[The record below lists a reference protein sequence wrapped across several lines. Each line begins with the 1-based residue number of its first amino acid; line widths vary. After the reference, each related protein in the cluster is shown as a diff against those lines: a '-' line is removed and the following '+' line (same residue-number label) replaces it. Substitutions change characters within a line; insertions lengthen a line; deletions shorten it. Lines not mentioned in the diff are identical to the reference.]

1 MQGMQIPTKRVRE
14 NYNDNENKEILSNLS
29 ECVLLHILSFLNTK
43 LAVQTCILS
52 TRWKNLWKCVPA
64 IVINYSHFRHLKGFD
79 EFVSR
84 FFSMRDRSTALQVLD
99 FYGEGPAGA
108 QSQLE
113 IILGYIVS
121 HNVRKI
127 RINVEKIQHF
137 PPCLFSRHNLTSLHI
152 SVAYPHRTLF
162 PNSLNFPALTNL
174 SLQSFDFSVD
184 DDGRVEPFSAFNKLN
199 SLIIKYCKVLDNQ
212 NLCISSATLAHL
224 TIIYCGDFELY
235 TPSLRNFV
243 YKGYPTVQQLCGSK
257 SNLSSIKH
265 ANIEVSIYLLKSGKT
280 SLVLRNWYVELA
292 NIESLTIS
300 STAIQVLYGWF
311 HFLLQIFFT

>member
-1 MQGMQIPTKRVRE
+1 
-14 NYNDNENKEILSNLS
+14 
-29 ECVLLHILSFLNTK
+29 
-43 LAVQTCILS
+43 
-52 TRWKNLWKCVPA
+52 
-64 IVINYSHFRHLKGFD
+64 
-79 EFVSR
+79 
-84 FFSMRDRSTALQVLD
+84 MRDRSTALQVLD
-99 FYGEGPAGA
+99 FYGEGPVGA
-108 QSQLE
+108 QRQLE

-121 HNVRKI
+121 HNVRQI

-224 TIIYCGDFELY
+224 TI
-235 TPSLRNFV
+235 
-243 YKGYPTVQQLCGSK
+243 
-257 SNLSSIKH
+257 
-265 ANIEVSIYLLKSGKT
+265 NI
-280 SLVLRNWYVELA
+280 A
-292 NIESLTIS
+292 IS
-300 STAIQVLYGWF
+300 SYI
-311 HFLLQIFFT
+311 LQICVPWFIRVILQSNNSAGARAISLLSNM